1 MTFTSFSASRLGLDA
16 CLATKVGSD
25 ANGRLIL
32 QGLEEEGVD
41 VSRVVVS
48 DATPSAFT
56 YVIVDKE
63 GGTRTCLHTPQ
74 TEGVRRMV
82 EGISSLW
89 SFFLTLLKLNTLSQL
104 SRIAWVVERFC
115 RTVEGGGHRCFF
127 VGVSLLIYIGK

>member
-1 MTFTSFSASRLGLDA
+1 MTASASRLGLDA

-32 QGLEEEGVD
+32 RGLEEEGVD

-63 GGTRTCLHTPQ
+63 GGTRTCIHTPQ
-74 TEGVRRMV
+74 TEG
-82 EGISSLW
+82 L
-89 SFFLTLLKLNTLSQL
+89 
-104 SRIAWVVERFC
+104 
-115 RTVEGGGHRCFF
+115 
-127 VGVSLLIYIGK
+127 

>member
-1 MTFTSFSASRLGLDA
+1 MPPNLTLVSILSIFVVFRASRLGLDA
-16 CLATKVGSD
+16 CLATKVGTD

-41 VSRVVVS
+41 VSRVIVS

-74 TEGVRRMV
+74 TEGASCAFVR
-82 EGISSLW
+82 S
-89 SFFLTLLKLNTLSQL
+89 
-104 SRIAWVVERFC
+104 
-115 RTVEGGGHRCFF
+115 
-127 VGVSLLIYIGK
+127 Y

>member
-1 MTFTSFSASRLGLDA
+1 MWYRRSLLFWLPPWTPFSASRLGLDA

-48 DATPSAFT
+48 DTTPSAFT

-74 TEGVRRMV
+74 TEGVWIV
-82 EGISSLW
+82 EGS
-89 SFFLTLLKLNTLSQL
+89 
-104 SRIAWVVERFC
+104 
-115 RTVEGGGHRCFF
+115 
-127 VGVSLLIYIGK
+127 

>member
-1 MTFTSFSASRLGLDA
+1 MFFGLPRAPFSASRLGLDA
-16 CLATKVGSD
+16 CIATKVGSD

-41 VSRVVVS
+41 VSRVIVS

-74 TEGVRRMV
+74 TEGKWIF
-82 EGISSLW
+82 ESS
-89 SFFLTLLKLNTLSQL
+89 
-104 SRIAWVVERFC
+104 
-115 RTVEGGGHRCFF
+115 
-127 VGVSLLIYIGK
+127 

>member
-1 MTFTSFSASRLGLDA
+1 MLDSVTDSASRLGLDA

-32 QGLEEEGVD
+32 HGLEEEGVD

-74 TEGVRRMV
+74 TEGAECR
-82 EGISSLW
+82 GFGDLSSSLTKIFTARLC
-89 SFFLTLLKLNTLSQL
+89 SI
-104 SRIAWVVERFC
+104 RM
-115 RTVEGGGHRCFF
+115 EG
-127 VGVSLLIYIGK
+127 

>member
-1 MTFTSFSASRLGLDA
+1 MLKIACASCPFRASRLGLDA

-41 VSRVVVS
+41 VSRVIVS

-74 TEGVRRMV
+74 TEGEVPSDWSPPTEPWICFLHGRRP
-82 EGISSLW
+82 SSDYFALAK
-89 SFFLTLLKLNTLSQL
+89 T
-104 SRIAWVVERFC
+104 
-115 RTVEGGGHRCFF
+115 
-127 VGVSLLIYIGK
+127 

>member
-1 MTFTSFSASRLGLDA
+1 MFFSFLAGPKNAPCSASRLGLDA
-16 CLATKVGSD
+16 CIATKVGSD
-25 ANGRLIL
+25 ANGQLIL

-74 TEGVRRMV
+74 TEGVWV
-82 EGISSLW
+82 DEGSGTC
-89 SFFLTLLKLNTLSQL
+89 FLTLHDLHT
-104 SRIAWVVERFC
+104 SRVRTRFN
-115 RTVEGGGHRCFF
+115 RTVNLLGGIRGCR
-127 VGVSLLIYIGK
+127 